1 MVELVDVEASERRM
15 CDYDNPEFVVVDVRL
30 LLTNAFDVS
39 EKEKINITI
48 TASTGNLTDEVRK
61 WRLWAGY
68 FDLSTCTLQYT
79 ITTVMHTSFD

>member
-15 CDYDNPEFVVVDVRL
+15 CDYDNPEFVVIDVRL

-39 EKEKINITI
+39 DKEKINITI

-61 WRLWAGY
+61 WRLWGGVLRPFNVHIAIY
-68 FDLSTCTLQYT
+68 NYNSHAYKL
-79 ITTVMHTSFD
+79 